1 MALVNG
7 MRSQLSL
14 RYYKMTPARIFLY
27 FLWFIVVIELIH
39 LFYSIYNILRYY
51 YPESFELRKFLL
63 DLVPEKYMKGGAW
76 WPSVLYTIVSFY
88 LYFYYY
94 YKLLRKQAYRWIIQ
108 GLIFIYTGA
117 LVYSLYNIEQLM
129 SPGAQLHTYM
139 YVGVFSML
147 ILGFMYFHSVLQ
159 SYNIIYFY
167 RELPFWLSFG
177 IVFYYLTLIP
187 IFIFHKQLGIDALT
201 FTSILV
207 FSCVVYYSSFIIGF
221 SMLKKG
227 SINSE

>member
-1 MALVNG
+1 
-7 MRSQLSL
+7 
-14 RYYKMTPARIFLY
+14 
-27 FLWFIVVIELIH
+27 
-39 LFYSIYNILRYY
+39 
-51 YPESFELRKFLL
+51 
-63 DLVPEKYMKGGAW
+63 
-76 WPSVLYTIVSFY
+76 
-88 LYFYYY
+88 
-94 YKLLRKQAYRWIIQ
+94 
-108 GLIFIYTGA
+108 
-117 LVYSLYNIEQLM
+117 M

>member
-1 MALVNG
+1 MAF
-7 MRSQLSL
+7 S
-14 RYYKMTPARIFLY
+14 F
-27 FLWFIVVIELIH
+27 
-39 LFYSIYNILRYY
+39 IYN
-51 YPESFELRKFLL
+51 SF
-63 DLVPEKYMKGGAW
+63 
-76 WPSVLYTIVSFY
+76 FY

-167 RELPFWLSFG
+167 RELPFGFLWDRFLLPYTDSN
-177 IVFYYLTLIP
+177 FYIP
-187 IFIFHKQLGIDALT
+187 
-201 FTSILV
+201 
-207 FSCVVYYSSFIIGF
+207 
-221 SMLKKG
+221 
-227 SINSE
+227 